1 MGILQ
6 AAMLVTKCLV
16 ASVSKAKAPAL
27 VIQKCWCQFP
37 VFFGELIQFQGTSY
51 NQEFMGPKKGRRDN
65 SHQASTCWGSPT
77 HRSWRSLEA
86 ARRNV
91 VCPFALRQG
100 SCHESLETS
109 WRLWVAWYP
118 VKGWRDMT
126 WKLPL
131 SDLEVTCDPGFILDI
146 SKLEEGGTK
155 EECCLKSCEFFKCY
169 WGHISDHRVEREG
182 QVWRVKMLI
191 VRLF

>member
-100 SCHESLETS
+100 SCHESIGNIMKTMS
-109 WRLWVAWYP
+109 R
-118 VKGWRDMT
+118 M
-126 WKLPL
+126 
-131 SDLEVTCDPGFILDI
+131 I
-146 SKLEEGGTK
+146 
-155 EECCLKSCEFFKCY
+155 SCEGMERHDLKVAFV
-169 WGHISDHRVEREG
+169 WPGGDMWSRIHPGHI
-182 QVWRVKMLI
+182 QVRGRWY
-191 VRLF
+191 